1 MCNNH
6 KSSVLSSS
14 LALAQENIKKDIGNY
29 LGDKAQS
36 FEHRV
41 AIFGTN
47 NLELN
52 ESPRLRSNRR
62 WNIESN

>member
-14 LALAQENIKKDIGNY
+14 LALTLAYMKKKDIGNY
-29 LGDKAQS
+29 FGDKTQS

-41 AIFGTN
+41 AIFSAKIWKDFEQCCHYAGANTMT
-47 NLELN
+47 
-52 ESPRLRSNRR
+52 
-62 WNIESN
+62 